1 LIVQALDSAPLSLRA
16 VDGMPTQDEWALI
29 GDQIRG
35 DGGRLM
41 DLPQLTA
48 EAMRLSALIDKGVA
62 ALRDASVAYAKAE
75 HAYRER
81 KAMAYLETESGT
93 VAERE
98 AHVYAIMGDYRY
110 RRDLA
115 DGERMAALEAVRSR
129 RTQLSAVQ
137 SLLAAHKSEADFAR
151 TGSR

>member
-1 LIVQALDSAPLSLRA
+1 
-16 VDGMPTQDEWALI
+16 
-29 GDQIRG
+29 
-35 DGGRLM
+35 M
-41 DLPQLTA
+41 DLATLTA
-48 EAMRLSALIDKGVA
+48 EANRLSALIDKGIV
-62 ALRDASVAYAKAE
+62 ALREASVAYAEAE

-81 KAMAYLETESGT
+81 KSMAYLETESGT

-98 AHVYAIMGDYRY
+98 AHVYAIMGDFRR

-115 DGERMAALEAVRSR
+115 DGEKMAALEAVRSR

-151 TGSR
+151 TGPR